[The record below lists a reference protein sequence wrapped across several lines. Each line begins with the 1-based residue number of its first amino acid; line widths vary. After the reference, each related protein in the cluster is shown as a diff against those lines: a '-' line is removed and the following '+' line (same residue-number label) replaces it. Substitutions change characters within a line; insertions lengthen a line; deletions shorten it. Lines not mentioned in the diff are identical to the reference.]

1 MKISKIE
8 AFIRYDTIIKIGV
21 KRMTWQKIIS
31 EICPRCQST
40 FINQIENENPTWQCS
55 DCLYTFE
62 VPIIAK
68 FPDLEDK
75 IFLS

>member
-1 MKISKIE
+1 MKMKKTTFE
-8 AFIRYDTIIKIGV
+8 G
-21 KRMTWQKIIS
+21 
-31 EICPRCQST
+31 CPKCQSK

-62 VPIIAK
+62 IPLIAQ

-75 IFLS
+75 DFFD